1 MPFIKSYKQS
11 EQIKVLSKEEENEY
25 DEQMIQKYIG
35 KSKYSFG
42 SFNDDLSI
50 TTLKFVDKLNLYELQ
65 VYFCYNLNFI
75 RVPLSLTDLNIISCN
90 VQKLEGIKQMQQ
102 LTKLRI
108 FNNSTPIQLQE
119 LQYLTNLK
127 RLVLDRSK
135 VTDISP
141 LKYLIDLQNLILS
154 RNNIRDINP
163 LMNLKN
169 LVELELIENK
179 IIDLSPLHDLIQLK
193 YLELSKNPIVHINA
207 LRNLT
212 NLNKLT
218 LSQTFVENLTPIQ
231 HHEKRDK
238 YVIQDLKVPAE
249 QLIEHSMNYMY
260 INYLEEML
268 RKYENTETQFKL
280 RIKIFNKKIA
290 KPYKAAL
297 KNMRQFSEQILNLF
311 KQLETDGSFD
321 Q

>member
-1 MPFIKSYKQS
+1 MPYIKSYKQS

-42 SFNDDLSI
+42 SFDDDLSI
-50 TTLKFVDKLNLYELQ
+50 TTLKFVDKLNLQELQ
-65 VYFCYNLNFI
+65 VYFCYNLVFT
-75 RVPLSLTDLNIISCN
+75 RVPTCITNLNIITCN
-90 VQKLEGIKQMQQ
+90 VQQLEGIKQMQQ
-102 LTKLRI
+102 LTNLRI

-127 RLVLDRSK
+127 HLFLDRSK

-141 LKYLIDLQNLILS
+141 IKYLNDLQVLNLSQNSIH
-154 RNNIRDINP
+154 DISP

-169 LVELELIENK
+169 LVELQLTANK
-179 IIDLSPLHDLIQLK
+179 IIDLSPLQDLTQLK

-212 NLNKLT
+212 NLNKLS
-218 LSQTFVENLTPIQ
+218 LSQTFVENLTPIE
-231 HHEKRDK
+231 HHEKRNK
-238 YVIQDLKVPAE
+238 YVMQDLQVPTE

-260 INYLEEML
+260 INYHEEML
-268 RKYENTETQFKL
+268 RKYENTETQFKN
-280 RIKIFNKKIA
+280 RIQLFNKKIT

-297 KNMRQFSEQILNLF
+297 KIMRKFSEQILNLF
-311 KQLETDGSFD
+311 KQLETDGQFD